1 MTPRDRV
8 IAALNFKQPDK
19 LPKDLGGMRSTG
31 ISAFAYP
38 KLVEAIG
45 LPLRRP
51 KIHDVWQMLALPDL
65 DVLDTLGCDVVAIDG
80 NVTNAFEEPDKW
92 QEYDFA
98 GRLPALVQDKSVFV
112 EDADGT
118 IDCVWEGR
126 KLRMPP
132 SSFVFD
138 EEHGG
143 QPIDFGGEIPKDD
156 LDVVKSQL
164 DEQQPSDEQIS
175 EFAAYCK
182 KVRESTERAVFL
194 AKWISN
200 DIGIIWRGG
209 IGIFPVLCI
218 TQPDYVAAL
227 HELITDF
234 AVRRIRRV
242 LPAIKDYVDIVM
254 MSADDWGTQNSLIAS
269 PEVFRNLFLPY
280 MRKVNDECKRIAP
293 AVKIFMHNCGA
304 VYPLIDLIVE
314 AGFDILNPVQW
325 SAGKYS
331 YGQWKEKCDGRIAL
345 WGGGVNSQA
354 TLPLGTIEEVK
365 KEVKEVVRCLDKGGG
380 YIFNNIH
387 NITAEI
393 SPEKIIA
400 MYKAAAEAGRAVS

>member
-1 MTPRDRV
+1 MT
-8 IAALNFKQPDK
+8 ALNFKQPDR

-38 KLVEAIG
+38 KLVNALG
-45 LPLRRP
+45 LPTRRP
-51 KIHDVWQMLALPDL
+51 KIHDVWQMLALPDI
-65 DVLDTLGCDVVAIDG
+65 DVLDALGCDVVAIDG
-80 NVTNAFEEPDKW
+80 NVTNAFEEPGKW

-98 GRLPALVQDKSVFV
+98 GRLPALVQDRSVFV
-112 EDADGT
+112 EDDDGA
-118 IDCVWEGR
+118 IECEWEGR

-132 SSFVFD
+132 TSFVFD

-143 QPIDFGGEIPKDD
+143 QPIDFSGEIPKDD
-156 LDVVKSQL
+156 LDVVKTQL
-164 DEQQPSDEQIS
+164 EQQQPTDEEIR
-175 EFAAYCK
+175 EFAGYCR
-182 KVRESTERAVFL
+182 KVRESTDRAVFL
-194 AKWISN
+194 AKWVSN

-218 TQPDYVAAL
+218 TEPDYVAAL
-227 HELITDF
+227 HELITDY
-234 AVRRIRRV
+234 AVQRIRRV

-269 PEVFRNLFLPY
+269 PEVFRTLFLPY

-293 AVKIFMHNCGA
+293 EIKIFMHNCGA
-304 VYPLIDLIVE
+304 IYPLIDLIIE

-331 YGQWKEKCDGRIAL
+331 YRQWKDKCRGRTAL

-354 TLPLGTIEEVK
+354 TLPLGTVEEVQA
-365 KEVKEVVRCLDKGGG
+365 EVREVVSYLGNEDGF
-380 YIFNNIH
+380 IFNSTH

-393 SPEKIIA
+393 APEKIIA
-400 MYKAAAEAGRAVS
+400 MYKAAAETG